1 MRATSRVMSDAIEP
15 GQVWRAV
22 DKRRF
27 VRVIG
32 IANGRATIQTCDEAG
47 NVIAGKPVRRAAYY
61 RFAMEGQR
69 SGADYL
75 LVRA

>member
-1 MRATSRVMSDAIEP
+1 MRIEV

-22 DKRRF
+22 DKRRLA
-27 VRVIG
+27 RVMAVDDGWISL
-32 IANGRATIQTCDEAG
+32 QTCDEAG
-47 NVIAGKPVRRAAYY
+47 TVIAGKPVRRAAYY

-75 LVRA
+75 PHGVVVA